1 MIKSRFLGL
10 ICNHPNL
17 TAMHRYFIF
26 LFCLVGS
33 MPIFSQTAKKGILDL
48 SEINL
53 KDNMVTLNGEW
64 EFYWGELALPDEIE
78 GLEKDYYEFP
88 RLWNNGT
95 TANGKEIDSKGYATY
110 RLKVVLPSRT
120 PQLALSISEMYC
132 SYKLYYNGFEFERN
146 GIPGKSKELSVPDW
160 MPKTTNLAKFS
171 DTAEFVLQ
179 VSNFRHTKGG
189 SLEPIVIGDRTKLM
203 AKRDFDFSYD
213 FLLSGSLIMG
223 GLFFLGLFLF
233 GQHEKSVLFFALFCL
248 TFSYRM
254 VGSGEYAFHALYPEM
269 SWDFLVRIEYLSLFI
284 PVGIFTIY
292 SYSLYPYDSKKSI
305 LLGFSVISGICSILA
320 LFAPPIFFTR
330 LVEPFMMLI
339 IIAIFYMI
347 YVYWIAYRRN
357 RTGAQYAFA
366 STGIVFIVAVYL
378 MSVYLTPV
386 QENTFLTF
394 VGFILFFFFQSLILS
409 FRFAHSLRQA
419 KESAETASKA
429 KTDFLSTISHEIRT
443 PLNAVVGISH
453 FLMSENPRE
462 DQVDSLESL
471 QFSAEHLT
479 ALIND
484 ILDYNKL
491 ESGAIEFEYTEVH
504 LENLADKIIKAH
516 PAVANEKNVRLLC
529 EFDEDIH
536 PLVLAD
542 STRTYQIFNNLIN
555 NALKFTA
562 KGYVKLIATL
572 IEDSGKS
579 QDVRFEVID
588 TGIGIPPEKQG
599 VIFERFTQ
607 AGSSTTREYGG
618 TGLGLAIIKRILNMI
633 DSEIYVDSE
642 VGEGT
647 RFWFELSFIK
657 AEVTEQDE
665 MTQEETESKVVE
677 GKKILLVEDNQ
688 MNIMVAEKFLKKWKI
703 ETEVAYNGAEAVA
716 KAEHNVYDLILMDLQ
731 MPIMDGYQATRLIR
745 KFDEN
750 TPIVAL
756 TASALLKVRQ
766 EVIAAGMNDYVTKPF
781 DPGELKRK
789 LAHYMVKEE

>member
-1 MIKSRFLGL
+1 MRRQIILLFFFL
-10 ICNHPNL
+10 IFSNL
-17 TAMHRYFIF
+17 
-26 LFCLVGS
+26 G
-33 MPIFSQTAKKGILDL
+33 FSQTAKKGIIDL
-48 SEINL
+48 SDVKLE
-53 KDNMVTLNGEW
+53 DNAIPLNGEW
-64 EFYWGELALPDEIE
+64 EFYWEELLLPEEID
-78 GLEKDYYEFP
+78 GREKDYYEFP
-88 RLWNNGT
+88 KLWNDGVTQNGV
-95 TANGKEIDSKGYATY
+95 ELESKGYATY
-110 RLKVVLPSRT
+110 KLKVVLPKRT
-120 PQLALSISEMYC
+120 PQLTLAINEMYS

-146 GIPGKSKELSVPDW
+146 GIPGKTKELSVPDW
-160 MPKTTNLAKFS
+160 ILRTTNFNKFS
-171 DTAEFVLQ
+171 DTLEFVLQ
-179 VSNFRHTKGG
+179 VSNFRHAKGG
-189 SLEPIVIGDRTKLM
+189 SLEPIIIGDRTKLM

-233 GQHEKSVLFFALFCL
+233 GQHEKSVLFFALFCI

-254 VGSGEYAFHALYPEM
+254 VGSGEYAFHALYPNM
-269 SWDFLVRIEYLSLFI
+269 SWDLLIRSEYLALLI
-284 PVGIFTIY
+284 PVGIFTLY
-292 SYSLYPYDSKKSI
+292 SYSLYPEDSKKWL
-305 LLGFSVISGICSILA
+305 LLGFSLIAGVFSILV
-320 LFAPPIFFTR
+320 LIVPSTFFTQ
-330 LVEPFMMLI
+330 LIEPFLVLI

-366 STGIVFIVAVYL
+366 STGMVFLVAVYL

-409 FRFAHSLRQA
+409 YRFAHSLRKA

-453 FLMSENPRE
+453 FLMSEDPRE

-491 ESGAIEFEYTEVH
+491 ESGSIEFEYTEVN
-504 LENLADKIIKAH
+504 LEGLVSKLIKAH
-516 PAVANEKNVRLLC
+516 SAVAKEKNVRLIY

-542 STRTYQIFNNLIN
+542 STRIYQVFNNLLN

-572 IEDSGKS
+572 IEDNGKY
-579 QDVRFEVID
+579 QDIRFEVID

-647 RFWFELSFIK
+647 RFWFELGFMK
-657 AEVTEQDE
+657 AEVKEVSEITI
-665 MTQEETESKVVE
+665 EETELKLIE

-688 MNIMVAEKFLKKWKI
+688 MNIMVAQKFLNKWKI
-703 ETEVAYNGAEAVA
+703 ESEVALNGAEAVA

-745 KFDEN
+745 KFDKN
-750 TPIVAL
+750 IPIVAL

-766 EVIAAGMNDYVTKPF
+766 EVISAGMNDYVTKPF
-781 DPGELKRK
+781 DPAELKRK
-789 LAHYMVKEE
+789 IAHYIKDEDS

>member
-1 MIKSRFLGL
+1 MLRQIILCCLL
-10 ICNHPNL
+10 IS
-17 TAMHRYFIF
+17 AMAG
-26 LFCLVGS
+26 V
-33 MPIFSQTAKKGILDL
+33 SQTAKNGIIDL
-48 SEINL
+48 SKVNL
-53 KDNMVTLNGEW
+53 KDNSIPLNGEW
-64 EFYWGELALPDEIE
+64 EFYWKELVRPDEIDD
-78 GLEKDYYEFP
+78 LEKDYYEFP
-88 RLWNNGT
+88 KLWNNGT
-95 TANGKEIDSKGYATY
+95 TKNGRKIDSKGYATY
-110 RLKVVLPSRT
+110 RLKVIPPPPGG
-120 PQLALSISEMYC
+120 PQLAVSINEMYS
-132 SYKLYYNGFEFERN
+132 SYKLFYNGFEFERN
-146 GIPGKSKELSVPDW
+146 GIPGKTKDLSIPDW
-160 MPKTTNLAKFS
+160 MPRTTNLAKWT
-171 DTAEFVLQ
+171 DTLEFVLQ

-189 SLEPIVIGDRTKLM
+189 SLEPIIIGDRTKLM

-233 GQHEKSVLFFALFCL
+233 GQHERSVLFFALFCL

-254 VGSGEYAFHALYPEM
+254 VGSDEYAFHALYPNM
-269 SWDFLVRIEYLSLFI
+269 PWNLLIRIEYLALFI
-284 PVGIFTIY
+284 PVGIFTTY
-292 SYSLYPYDSKKSI
+292 SYSLYPKDGKKWI
-305 LLGFSVISGICSILA
+305 LLGFSAISGVCALLA
-320 LFAPPIFFTR
+320 LFAPTTFFTK
-330 LVEPFMMLI
+330 LVEPFMVLI
-339 IIAIFYMI
+339 LISIFYMI

-366 STGIVFIVAVYL
+366 STGIVFMVAVYL

-409 FRFAHSLRQA
+409 FRFAHSLRKA

-453 FLMSENPRE
+453 FLMSEDPRE

-491 ESGAIEFEYTEVH
+491 ESGAIEFEYTEVN
-504 LENLADKIIKAH
+504 LENLADKIIKSH
-516 PAVANEKNVRLLC
+516 SAVAKEKSVRLLY

-542 STRTYQIFNNLIN
+542 STRIYQIFNNLIN

-572 IEDSGKS
+572 IEDSEKT
-579 QDVRFEVID
+579 QDIRFEVID
-588 TGIGIPPEKQG
+588 TGIGIPQEKQS

-618 TGLGLAIIKRILNMI
+618 TGLGLAIIKKILNMI

-642 VGEGT
+642 IGEGT
-647 RFWFELSFIK
+647 RFWFELGFIK
-657 AEVTEQDE
+657 AEVKVEDSVTL
-665 MTQEETESKVVE
+665 EETESRVID
-677 GKKILLVEDNQ
+677 GKRILLVEDNQ
-688 MNIMVAEKFLKKWKI
+688 MNVMVAQKFLNKWKI
-703 ETEVAYNGAEAVA
+703 DSEVAYNGAEAVA
-716 KAEHNVYDLILMDLQ
+716 KVEHNVYDLVLMDLQ

-745 KFDEN
+745 KFDVD
-750 TPIVAL
+750 TPIIAL

-789 LAHYMVKEE
+789 IAHYIRGEEKSIP